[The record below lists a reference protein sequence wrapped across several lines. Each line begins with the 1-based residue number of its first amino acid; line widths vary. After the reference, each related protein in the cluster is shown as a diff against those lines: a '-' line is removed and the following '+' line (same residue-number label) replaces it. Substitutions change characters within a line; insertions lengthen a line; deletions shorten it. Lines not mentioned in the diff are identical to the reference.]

1 MPKYKKAPHSDK
13 SRVRGKNILDL
24 SYSEA
29 HNFFIKHK
37 IYCNFNLPPYILFD
51 PIFKTMDFLLKN
63 CLISINPNV
72 YRFGLKIQV
81 LIEGK
86 KTQNSNRISIS
97 RQCIKIR

>member
-1 MPKYKKAPHSDK
+1 MPKYKKTPHSDK

-37 IYCNFNLPPYILFD
+37 VYYNFNLPPYILFD
-51 PIFKTMDFLLKN
+51 PILKTMDCLLKN

-72 YRFGLKIQV
+72 SQ
-81 LIEGK
+81 
-86 KTQNSNRISIS
+86 
-97 RQCIKIR
+97 QCVKIR